1 MLSAPWTP
9 TTPAVLEALSTTGGE
24 IALRTWAIVIFGVIM
39 LILAGIGSYKLVK
52 VSKNACFCF
61 KIGFRVKKSYTQK
74 ALFGF

>member
-9 TTPAVLEALSTTGGE
+9 TSPAVLEALSTTGGE

-52 VSKNACFCF
+52 VSKKCLFCF
-61 KIGFRVKKSYTQK
+61 SKIGCRVKKSLYSK
-74 ALFGF
+74 SFV